1 LTLETAAAMTRG
13 GLPQVAEL
21 YHVTCVCNNHAPGRL
36 MCSYFIHFA
45 DTKAERQAARAR
57 QIRYYKECLIAA
69 FPGDPKTAPPS
80 YGYFIEMVERL
91 RNVSPEG
98 SDREFGP
105 VGQAGPNHRDLE
117 KGRDRR
123 VR

>member
-1 LTLETAAAMTRG
+1 MTLETAAAMTRG

-69 FPGDPKTAPPS
+69 FPGDPKRYRRATAIS
-80 YGYFIEMVERL
+80 SRWSNGCAMF
-91 RNVSPEG
+91 
-98 SDREFGP
+98 
-105 VGQAGPNHRDLE
+105 A
-117 KGRDRR
+117 RR
-123 VR
+123 I